1 MIPEEPEVL
10 DGSDMMV
17 DYREVVLGSVRFL
30 FVIDRF
36 GFLSIET
43 SFVLCVRS
51 LLLSSSLDSMID
63 VLVEYG
69 SFCLDDRK
77 KSLIQRAVVCCCERS
92 VWTTPWLRS
101 AFVSLF
107 ALVLLPTVVRRTSIE
122 RVLLWTPR

>member
-51 LLLSSSLDSMID
+51 LLLYESMID

-77 KSLIQRAVVCCCERS
+77 KSLIQRAVVCCCE
-92 VWTTPWLRS
+92 
-101 AFVSLF
+101 
-107 ALVLLPTVVRRTSIE
+107 
-122 RVLLWTPR
+122 